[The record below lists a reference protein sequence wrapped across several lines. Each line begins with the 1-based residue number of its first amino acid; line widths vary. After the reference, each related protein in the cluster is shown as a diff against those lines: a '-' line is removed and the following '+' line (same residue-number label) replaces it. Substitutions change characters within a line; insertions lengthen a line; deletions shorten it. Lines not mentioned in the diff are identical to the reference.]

1 SESAE
6 TIGAMASKK
15 ASALVSR
22 RRATAAAS
30 ASDVSGPVAT
40 TPGDGSSVASPRT
53 TVIRGWPVTRSWTAC
68 EDATRSTASAAPPG
82 ERPGGLAP
90 REPAADYYCFQLATD
105 SAGAASST
113 TTSCPHFRHLR
124 ETPLVL
130 VCFSSI
136 PTNPQLGQATATG
149 RFHVE

>member
-1 SESAE
+1 MRVRGLDRLEGVRADQLRQP
-6 TIGAMASKK
+6 IG
-15 ASALVSR
+15 LVGGRHSD
-22 RRATAAAS
+22 RAHFLER
-30 ASDVSGPVAT
+30 D
-40 TPGDGSSVASPRT
+40 GD
-53 TVIRGWPVTRSWTAC
+53 
-68 EDATRSTASAAPPG
+68 APLG